1 MANAVTGTKDTK
13 DTEYTTTII
22 ITIMVAPTIITIIT
36 TAVNTIITTI
46 INMESTALTKLHPP
60 RFHGAFL
67 SLLPILPATRGISL
81 EVVVFVSQ
89 SC

>member
-1 MANAVTGTKDTK
+1 MTNAVTGTKDTK
-13 DTEYTTTII
+13 DTGYTITIT
-22 ITIMVAPTIITIIT
+22 ITIMVAPIITTIIT
-36 TAVNTIITTI
+36 TAVNITTTTI
-46 INMESTALTKLHPP
+46 INMESTALTKLHLP

>member
-13 DTEYTTTII
+13 DTGYTTTII

-36 TAVNTIITTI
+36 TAVNITTTI